1 MESCAIHHTY
11 KTMNSL
17 EYRLHCWRIA
27 AGILSEIW
35 RTESSCH
42 LPYSLLWYLLNSV
55 VKFQVKIDVDYLQY
69 LKYNAISELSIFCWV
84 KVLESWHR
92 AWLVF
97 LQIIFSVAILNYSIE
112 KSKIDC
118 WIIYRRLSNL
128 WKKNY
133 HMQLECWGM
142 LFVRMQPVAFYI
154 PHVCLKIT
162 PVHKLGV

>member
-69 LKYNAISELSIFCWV
+69 LKYNSISELSIFCWV

-97 LQIIFSVAILNYSIE
+97 LQIIFSVAVLNYSIE

-128 WKKNY
+128 WKKKLPHATWMLRHVICSNATCCILYPSCVPENY
-133 HMQLECWGM
+133 TCS
-142 LFVRMQPVAFYI
+142 
-154 PHVCLKIT
+154 
-162 PVHKLGV
+162 